1 MAAIVCNGLKTL
13 SKPLVL
19 RVASVWLF
27 RLGKENTMA
36 LIRLH
41 RPEFP
46 AWSPFRHLSVLRDEI
61 DRLFESPLNELATA
75 SQQLL
80 SGWLPSVDL
89 YEDRDHLTLKAEL
102 PGMRKED
109 IEISLHGELLTIS
122 GERKDDERFAKAHV
136 VRSERFLGKFQR
148 TFTLPYPIATDKVEA
163 AYKDGMLTV
172 TLPKAEEAKP
182 KQIDMKV
189 A

>member
-1 MAAIVCNGLKTL
+1 
-13 SKPLVL
+13 
-19 RVASVWLF
+19 
-27 RLGKENTMA
+27 MA

-61 DRLFESPLNELATA
+61 DRLFESPLNELTTA
-75 SQQLL
+75 SQQFL
-80 SGWLPSVDL
+80 SGWLPAVDL

-109 IEISLHGELLTIS
+109 IEISLHGDVLTLS
-122 GERKDDERFAKAHV
+122 GERKDDARLEKAQV

-148 TFTLPYPIATDKVEA
+148 SFTLPYAVAADKIEA
-163 AYKDGMLTV
+163 AYKNGMLTV
-172 TLPKAEEAKP
+172 TLPKADEAKP
-182 KQIDMKV
+182 KQIDVKV
-189 A
+189 E